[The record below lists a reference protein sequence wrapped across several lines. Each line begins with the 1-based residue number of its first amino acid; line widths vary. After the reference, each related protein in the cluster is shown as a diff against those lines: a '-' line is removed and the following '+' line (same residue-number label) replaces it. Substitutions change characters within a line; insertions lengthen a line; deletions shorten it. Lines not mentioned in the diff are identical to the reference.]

1 MARIW
6 SGMHGI
12 FHFQYP
18 SASPVRHPPAG
29 EAGRYPARAA
39 ARAAALR
46 SWALGTFTIIT
57 VAVAR
62 DRNSILLLILL
73 VSKTCQ
79 NAQANPPRRT
89 AADRYCLRATAKGG
103 ELVLQTIC
111 QLHVTNFEFGAAA
124 AVDPPFPFASIDATS
139 WCARASAQGARDWPI
154 GCCLAF
160 SSTPLCQI
168 IPLIPR
174 CRLVYD
180 SAAPVA
186 HLAASRCIR
195 AGGPAFRGLAGADC
209 ALAGDERR
217 VDGCIHRP
225 AHSEP

>member
-57 VAVAR
+57 GADAR

-124 AVDPPFPFASIDATS
+124 AVESTLPIRIDRRDIMVRT
-139 WCARASAQGARDWPI
+139 RLGARRARLADRLLPCVLVDAFVPNYPSHPALSP
-154 GCCLAF
+154 GLRFRSTCRAPCCF
-160 SSTPLCQI
+160 SLH
-168 IPLIPR
+168 PR
-174 CRLVYD
+174 WRTSL
-180 SAAPVA
+180 
-186 HLAASRCIR
+186 SRT
-195 AGGPAFRGLAGADC
+195 
-209 ALAGDERR
+209 RR
-217 VDGCIHRP
+217 R
-225 AHSEP
+225 

>member
-29 EAGRYPARAA
+29 EADRYPARAA

-46 SWALGTFTIIT
+46 SYLYISSSPSRFYK
-57 VAVAR
+57 
-62 DRNSILLLILL
+62 LI
-73 VSKTCQ
+73 VSRLAKM
-79 NAQANPPRRT
+79 PRRIRRGEPPLT
-89 AADRYCLRATAKGG
+89 DIACAEQRRAESLFFIQFVSYNRDKLR
-103 ELVLQTIC
+103 VL
-111 QLHVTNFEFGAAA
+111 GAAA

-139 WCARASAQGARDWPI
+139 WCARASAQCARDWPI
-154 GCCLAF
+154 RCCLAF

-168 IPLIPR
+168 IPLTPR
-174 CRLVYD
+174 CRLVFD

-209 ALAGDERR
+209 TLAGDERR

-225 AHSEP
+225 AH